1 MRRTLASLPALLAVG
16 LALAGLAGCGATGAA
31 APAVPSLGA
40 ATGTVTGDQTA
51 GGQAALVHAA
61 AECIRHHG
69 IPGYQEPVLTPGGQ
83 VYSDRRSIENASRS
97 AQDAADHACHSLAT
111 RAGFD
116 PTNEPPAPPALVAA
130 GVKAA
135 ECMRANGLP
144 NFPDPTAR
152 SPYTPAHGFGI
163 QGNAIPSGGKQNPIY
178 QQAAAACRSLLDA
191 EIRASTLSS
200 LSNG

>member
-1 MRRTLASLPALLAVG
+1 MRRTFASLPALLAVAA
-16 LALAGLAGCGATGAA
+16 ALAACGASGAA
-31 APAVPSLGA
+31 APAVPSLGG
-40 ATGTVTGDQTA
+40 ATGTVIS
-51 GGQAALVHAA
+51 GQSKAALVHAA
-61 AECIRHHG
+61 AECIRRHG
-69 IPGYQEPVLTPGGQ
+69 IPDYQEPVVTPDGQ
-83 VYSDRRSIENASRS
+83 VYSDTRSIENAGRS

-144 NFPDPTAR
+144 NIPDPTAQ
-152 SPYTPAHGFGI
+152 SPYTPGHGFGI
-163 QGNAIPSGGKQNPIY
+163 QGNAIPSGGKLNPVY
-178 QQAAAACRSLLDA
+178 QQAAATCRSLLDA
-191 EIRASTLSS
+191 EIRASTFSS

>member
-1 MRRTLASLPALLAVG
+1 MKRVLASLPALLAAAV
-16 LALAGLAGCGATGAA
+16 ALAACGASGAA

-40 ATGTVTGDQTA
+40 VTGTTT
-51 GGQAALVHAA
+51 GGQGKAALVHAA

-69 IPGYQEPVLTPGGQ
+69 ITRYQEPVVTPDGQ
-83 VYSDRRSIENASRS
+83 VYSDTRSIQDAPQS

-144 NFPDPTAR
+144 NVPDPTAQ
-152 SPYTPAHGFGI
+152 SPYTPGHGFGV
-163 QGNAIPSGGKQNPIY
+163 QGNAIPSGGKLSPAF
-178 QQAAAACRSLLDA
+178 QQAAGACRSLLDA

>member
-1 MRRTLASLPALLAVG
+1 LKRTLASLPALLAAAV
-16 LALAGLAGCGATGAA
+16 ALAACGASGAA

-40 ATGTVTGDQTA
+40 ATGTTTR
-51 GGQAALVHAA
+51 GQNQGKAALVHAA

-69 IPGYQEPVLTPGGQ
+69 IPRYQEPVVTPDGQ
-83 VYSDRRSIENASRS
+83 VYSDTRSIQDAGQS

-116 PTNEPPAPPALVAA
+116 PTNEPPAPAALVAA

-135 ECMRANGLP
+135 ECMRAKGLP
-144 NFPDPTAR
+144 NFPDPTAQ
-152 SPYTPAHGFGI
+152 SPYTPGHGFGI
-163 QGNAIPSGGKQNPIY
+163 QGNAIPSGGKLSPAY
-178 QQAAAACRSLLDA
+178 QQAAGACRSLLDA